1 MSQFVMR
8 VISAISAVFVLPQT
22 VFNKGLKEL
31 NQVEKTLVGLVVDH
45 ANDEDRICLED
56 QLNEINLVGF
66 NAFGSGYE
74 VGFQKI
80 SGLLFI
86 NISRRKSLNYSGETT
101 FALWSGVDGNEKV
114 LAKVFLIDGNLSSI
128 RFSKKRIDVAAGA
141 WVWTGVK
148 P

>member
-1 MSQFVMR
+1 MSQFSLR
-8 VISAISAVFVLPQT
+8 IISAISAVFVLPQT
-22 VFNKGLKEL
+22 LLNKGLKEL
-31 NQVEKTLVGLVVDH
+31 NQVEQTLLGLVLDH
-45 ANDEDRICLED
+45 AKDEERISLED

-86 NISRRKSLNYSGETT
+86 NITRRKSLNYSGATT
-101 FALWSGVDGNEKV
+101 FGLWSGVDGNEKV

-128 RFSKKRIDVAAGA
+128 RFSKKRIDVATGA
-141 WVWTGVK
+141 WAWTRVK

>member
-1 MSQFVMR
+1 MSQFVIR
-8 VISAISAVFVLPQT
+8 AISAISAVFVLPQT
-22 VFNKGLKEL
+22 LLNKGLKEL

-45 ANDEDRICLED
+45 AATEDRICLED

-66 NAFGSGYE
+66 NGFGSGYE

-101 FALWSGVDGNEKV
+101 YGLWSGVDGDEKV

-128 RFSKKRIDVAAGA
+128 RFSKKRIDVASGA
-141 WVWTGVK
+141 WVWTRVK

>member
-1 MSQFVMR
+1 MR

-101 FALWSGVDGNEKV
+101 FGLWSGVDGNEKV

>member
-22 VFNKGLKEL
+22 LFNKGLKEL